1 MTENRPGTTQASARF
16 LLVAMAVGP
25 LALTACGS
33 QGSDR
38 ADTSSVPR
46 SSATAAA
53 APATVPAPSSTV
65 GALNKAAQDAAAQ
78 RAAAAP
84 SGDPVRPTNTAVPG
98 PGDYGFGKAA
108 ATAAHGEVVAYP
120 PRLVAGRVVV
130 PLTFHN
136 SGDERVA
143 YTVTVTV
150 VGGGRKSPFTVVEKA
165 GDVWP
170 DTTWPTQA
178 DITASGAT
186 AGTNDTRISLKV
198 AQDDPFAAT
207 N

>member
-1 MTENRPGTTQASARF
+1 MTENRPGTTLACARF
-16 LLVAMAVGP
+16 LLVAMAAGP

-46 SSATAAA
+46 SPATAAA
-53 APATVPAPSSTV
+53 TPTPASSGTV

-84 SGDPVRPTNTAVPG
+84 SGDPVRPTNTAVPD
-98 PGDYGFGKAA
+98 PEDYGFGKAA
-108 ATAAHGEVVAYP
+108 ATAAHGEVVAYT
-120 PRLVAGRVVV
+120 PRLVSGRVVV

-186 AGTNDTRISLKV
+186 TGTNDTRISLKV
-198 AQDDPFAAT
+198 VQNDPFADT